1 MKDVRNIL
9 RLEKLKKEI
18 TDVTIKDIGN
28 FFRLEKEKNQL
39 KI

>member
-18 TDVTIKDIGN
+18 TDVTIKGIRH